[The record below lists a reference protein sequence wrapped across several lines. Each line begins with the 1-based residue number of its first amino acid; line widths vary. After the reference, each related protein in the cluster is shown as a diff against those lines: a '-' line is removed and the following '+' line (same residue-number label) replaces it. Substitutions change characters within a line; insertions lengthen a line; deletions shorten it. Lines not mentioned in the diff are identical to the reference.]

1 MTRLPA
7 LSDRSQGTRIVIT
20 DSGLGGL
27 LIAASLERRLRESA
41 GPGAFELVYVNAW
54 PDGRFG
60 YNDLPDLAARAEVFD
75 RALAAMSALRPD
87 LILIACNTL
96 SVVYRSTAF
105 SRAPS
110 VPVAGILEEG
120 VELFF
125 EALNGDEEAV
135 LALFGTRTTIGS
147 GEHVRR
153 LRARGIDPDRIA
165 AEACH
170 GVAAAIDKDPDSEAV
185 AGLIDECVLR
195 LLARMPAAPKIYAG
209 LACTH
214 YAYVAEVFRAVLAR
228 HAGAAVEVLDPGER
242 LVDGLTRELAARGPG
257 AAPRDVRVE
266 VISKVALAG
275 AQRSAVAWRLETLSP
290 ATARALLG
298 YRHVPDLF

>member
-7 LSDRSQGTRIVIT
+7 LSDRLRETRIVIT

-27 LIAASLERRLRESA
+27 LIAASLERRLRES
-41 GPGAFELVYVNAW
+41 GGKGAFRLTYVNAW
-54 PDGRFG
+54 PDERSG
-60 YNDLPDLAARAEVFD
+60 YNDLPDLAARADVFD
-75 RALAAMSALRPD
+75 RALAAMTALKPD

-110 VPVAGILEEG
+110 VPVAGILETG
-120 VELFF
+120 VDLFF
-125 EALNGDEEAV
+125 EALNGDEEAA

-165 AEACH
+165 AESCH

-185 AGLIDECVLR
+185 PGLIDECVLR
-195 LLARMPAAPKIYAG
+195 LLPRMPAVPKIYVG

-214 YAYVAEVFRAVLAR
+214 YGYVAEIFRAAVAR
-228 HAGAAVEVLDPGER
+228 HAGASVEVLDPGER
-242 LVDGLTRELAARGPG
+242 LVGELTRELAAREPS
-257 AAPRDVRVE
+257 AAPREVSVE

-275 AQRSAVAWRLETLSP
+275 AQRNAVAGRLETLSP
-290 ATARALLG
+290 ATAQALLN

>member
-7 LSDRSQGTRIVIT
+7 LSDRVERTRIVIT

-41 GPGAFELVYVNAW
+41 GRGAFDLVYVNAW
-54 PDGRFG
+54 PDERFG
-60 YNDLPDLAARAEVFD
+60 YNDLPDLAARAAVLD
-75 RALAAMSALRPD
+75 RALTAMTALKPGR
-87 LILIACNTL
+87 ILIACNTL
-96 SVVYRSTAF
+96 SVVYPLTAF

-110 VPVAGILEEG
+110 MPVAGILEEG

-125 EALNGDEEAV
+125 EALNGDEEAG

-153 LRARGIDPDRIA
+153 LKARGIDPDRVA

-170 GVAAAIDKDPDSEAV
+170 GVAAAIDKDPDAEAV
-185 AGLIDECVLR
+185 PGLIDECALR
-195 LLARMPAAPKIYAG
+195 LLSRMPAVPKIFAG

-214 YAYVAEVFRAVLAR
+214 YAYVAEVFRAAVAR

-242 LVDGLTRELAARGPG
+242 LVGGLTRELAVREPG

-266 VISKVALAG
+266 VVSKVALAG
-275 AQRSAVAWRLETLSP
+275 AQRSAVARRLEAFSP
-290 ATARALLG
+290 ATARALLE
-298 YRHVPDLF
+298 YRHVP

>member
-7 LSDRSQGTRIVIT
+7 LSDRLPETRIVIT

-27 LIAASLERRLRESA
+27 LIAASLERRLREN
-41 GPGAFELVYVNAW
+41 GGKGAFRLTYVNAW
-54 PDGRFG
+54 PDERSG
-60 YNDLPDLAARAEVFD
+60 YNDLPDLAARANVFD
-75 RALAAMSALRPD
+75 RALTAMTALIPD

-110 VPVAGILEEG
+110 IPVAGILEEG
-120 VELFF
+120 VELFY
-125 EALNGDEEAV
+125 EALNDDEEAV

-153 LRARGIDPDRIA
+153 LRARGIDPDRVA

-185 AGLIDECVLR
+185 PGLIDECVLR
-195 LLARMPAAPKIYAG
+195 LLPRMPAVPKIYVG

-214 YAYVAEVFRAVLAR
+214 YAYVAEIFRGALAR
-228 HAGAAVEVLDPGER
+228 HSGARVEVLDPGER
-242 LVDGLTRELAARGPG
+242 LIADLTRELTPRGPG
-257 AAPRDVRVE
+257 EPQRDISVE

-275 AQRSAVAWRLETLSP
+275 TQRNAVAGRLETLSP
-290 ATARALLG
+290 ATAQALLD